1 MFTGLIGLFLAFAFL
16 ASVKTYWPAYEDA
29 ALAGILIY
37 ALICYLMLDLPIAK
51 KWRSKIIN
59 DKKLICDKCK
69 SIVNK
74 KDKYCHHCGSKLY
87 LNLEYDNYWV
97 AGSYDCDGNVLVTI
111 SHIDSDH
118 QLRSDPDNTTKNY
131 IKKKNAQF
139 GINIYHDN
147 VSKNI
152 YRNKEEFKKFVIKVA
167 SDNMEYFFRYMEDEH
182 NFNKNNKN
190 IWQSWTLI
198 DPNPETW
205 VDYSEKN
212 HLKPGKQM
220 KIYN

>member
-51 KWRSKIIN
+51 KWRSKITN
-59 DKKLICDKCK
+59 DKKMNCPECN
-69 SIVNK
+69 SIINK
-74 KDKYCHHCGSKLY
+74 GDKYCHHCGKRIIYCS
-87 LNLEYDNYWV
+87 EYNNYWV

-111 SHIDSDH
+111 SYVDSDH
-118 QLRSDPDNTTKNY
+118 QLRPDPSNTDKNY
-131 IKKKNAQF
+131 IRKKNAQF
-139 GINIYHDN
+139 GINIYHDD
-147 VSKNI
+147 VPKNI
-152 YRNKEEFKKFVIKVA
+152 YRNKEKFKKFVIKTA
-167 SDNMEYFFRYMEDEH
+167 TENMEYFFKYKEGEH
-182 NFNKNNKN
+182 GFKRTDKYYC
-190 IWQSWTLI
+190 QSWTLI

-220 KIYN
+220 KIYD